1 MFYRVHLCWA
11 GFELTTLVVIGTDC
25 IGSYKSNYHTITATL
40 PYVQNLRLK
49 FFITGLLHF
58 TQPQIQPRFCE
69 DTVIVTLPP
78 PPPTHTHIYIHKCNY
93 DLVWSIWLLLFVS
106 QLLISVVLL
115 DHQTRNQCLSL
126 PKFWVRI
133 PVYSIQQ
140 HYVIKFASDLRQV
153 GGFLHQ

>member
-78 PPPTHTHIYIHKCNY
+78 PPPPPPLPPPPLPSTKWWFPPPNKTFHDITEILLKVALSTISQTNKLGRKSAWNKEDTRYHF
-93 DLVWSIWLLLFVS
+93 SITKLITAS
-106 QLLISVVLL
+106 Q
-115 DHQTRNQCLSL
+115 NQRL
-126 PKFWVRI
+126 
-133 PVYSIQQ
+133 
-140 HYVIKFASDLRQV
+140 
-153 GGFLHQ
+153 